1 MQASA
6 LLENCQTV
14 PELRSSAYEDSAL
27 RRESKSTSLSLQEYG
42 TCFHGF
48 LLGLCLQGAL
58 ALGLYGVY
66 CISHIIR

>member
-1 MQASA
+1 MQASS

-14 PELRSSAYEDSAL
+14 AELRSSAYEGSAV
-27 RRESKSTSLSLQEYG
+27 RTESKSTSLSLQEYG

-48 LLGLCLQGAL
+48 LLGLCLEGAL

-66 CISHIIR
+66 CVSHVIR